1 MLDSIY
7 YRRMFGRSNRAPF
20 SPIKMNDSVSRRDC
34 GVPGNG
40 SDVTHGRAAATP
52 PRCRARASVCF
63 SVARFVYWNRLFVFD
78 PDGTLSTPVDF
89 VPFTRDRS
97 FRSFPVSKEC
107 YISFFPF
114 FFLSFLFFFFN
125 RYDDSNRR
133 IRIGSRSI
141 IDREVSAESKRSRIK
156 RERVSLSFFPL
167 FSFFFFLPLLLTID
181 RSCTSIRT
189 RARGRDLFK
198 FSDGH

>member
-1 MLDSIY
+1 
-7 YRRMFGRSNRAPF
+7 
-20 SPIKMNDSVSRRDC
+20 MNDSVSRRDC

-125 RYDDSNRR
+125 RYDDRVESVRDRSSTEKFLRNR
-133 IRIGSRSI
+133 S
-141 IDREVSAESKRSRIK
+141 DRGLSANEFLFLLIFSF
-156 RERVSLSFFPL
+156 LSFFFPPAP
-167 FSFFFFLPLLLTID
+167 FND
-181 RSCTSIRT
+181 
-189 RARGRDLFK
+189 
-198 FSDGH
+198 